1 MNTYISIYDYL
12 RAGTGQDTAT
22 VLGNVSRIASPGIS
36 AGATSISL
44 TTPTTVALNAFDPI
58 TIFDGANSEQVT
70 VSTTTGAGASSLPVS
85 ATQYAHVAGTPLCS
99 DGVQGSLAEMIVN
112 ASAQLE
118 TYCRQ
123 PLLQA
128 TYSNEELP
136 LRTMRAAVTRDYR
149 MLLRPKRF
157 PVQSVSAA
165 TLQINGMTT
174 VTLSTSYA
182 QLDADAQL
190 VTFTQMSSST
200 GTTTFWGVFAPPVF
214 PTTPGFVSLSYT
226 AGFAY
231 AALPYDIK
239 QACIWLVSDL
249 LSDRQ
254 NPTGAAEI
262 KLGNMQLVTRLRGE
276 TSGDSV
282 LVIRAKK
289 ALDPY
294 KQKPF

>member
-1 MNTYISIYDYL
+1 MNTYISVYDYL

-22 VLGNVSRIASPGIS
+22 VLGNVARLNNSVS
-36 AGATSISL
+36 AGATSLPL
-44 TTPTTVALNAFDPI
+44 TAATTVALNAYDQI
-58 TIFDGANSEQVT
+58 TIFDGANSEQVSVT
-70 VSTTTGAGASSLPVS
+70 AATPQGATSIPVS
-85 ATQYAHVAGTPLCS
+85 ALSFAHAAGTPLCS
-99 DGVQGSLAEMIVN
+99 DGAQGSLAEMIVN

-123 PLLQA
+123 SLLQA
-128 TYSNEELP
+128 AYSNEELP
-136 LRTMRAAVTRDYR
+136 LRTTRAAVTRDYR
-149 MLLRPKRF
+149 LLLRPKHF
-157 PVQSVSAA
+157 PVSAVSGAA
-165 TLQINGMTT
+165 LQINGMTT
-174 VTLSTSYA
+174 VALSTSYA

-190 VTFTQMSSST
+190 ITFTQMSSST
-200 GTTTFWGVFAPPVF
+200 GTATFWGAFAPPAF

-226 AGFAY
+226 AGFASS
-231 AALPYDIK
+231 ALPYDVK
-239 QACIWLVSDL
+239 QACIWLTSDL

-294 KQKPF
+294 RQKPF